1 LRIQQHGERPHVV
14 VTVDERE
21 EIPMPS
27 LLLETTMIDRRLNAD
42 GDRRRGFR
50 YAVGLPVTVQME
62 GLGESLL
69 AELAD
74 VSNTGCFLR
83 GPDLALYSRLGE
95 RLTFGFVL
103 RSREAA
109 MVRGRVVRRAPGE
122 GLGLVIEEA
131 NETFDELLADL
142 MHNRENALRF

>member
-1 LRIQQHGERPHVV
+1 MKLPGG
-14 VTVDERE
+14 RE
-21 EIPMPS
+21 ENQMPA
-27 LLLETTMIDRRLNAD
+27 LLNEADMIDRRLNAQA
-42 GDRRRGFR
+42 DRRRSYR
-50 YAVGLPVTVQME
+50 YAVGLPVTVQTE

-83 GPDLALYSRLGE
+83 GPELALYSRLGE
-95 RLTFGFVL
+95 QLTFGFVL
-103 RSREAA
+103 RSREAG

-142 MHNRENALRF
+142 GHNRQNALRF